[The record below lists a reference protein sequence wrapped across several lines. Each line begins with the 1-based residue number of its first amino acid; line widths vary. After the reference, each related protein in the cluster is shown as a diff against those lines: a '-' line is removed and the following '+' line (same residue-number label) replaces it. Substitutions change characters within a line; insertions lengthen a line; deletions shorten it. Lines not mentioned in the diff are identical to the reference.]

1 MAQHCMYGRVRFVQ
15 VVRKLASPMVSLVAL
30 VLLVTALLG
39 ASSSSLGSSLM
50 SVGGTSVVHP
60 PQTAHGTPLPTSEA
74 LTQSPTEEP
83 AATFLGMDE
92 ELLLARLRHAEVR
105 SVHFSHGGSSLVL
118 RIEFVDGSRA
128 AFKPQQIHPQSV
140 PRKEAAAY
148 QLARKLGITAVPPTV
163 MRALS
168 RDELLRKLDAESQW
182 LRPRLLR
189 EAIFDA
195 QGVTVGSMMYWV
207 PSLSDLR
214 LDSDA
219 SIRAWTT
226 ELSQSG
232 ELTEERSQILG
243 QLSTLLAFDV
253 LQNNSD
259 RFSGGNI
266 LGSRD
271 GRTMFFIDNAFG
283 FQTDRQGHLRAIGYL
298 SRCQKFSR
306 HLWTTLQVLT
316 DDQLVFTDPLTGPL
330 LSADEISALR
340 SRRDRVVRYLGQL
353 IQSHGPEAVLAFR

>member
-1 MAQHCMYGRVRFVQ
+1 MYGRVRFVQ
-15 VVRKLASPMVSLVAL
+15 VVRKLASPMVSVIAL
-30 VLLVTALLG
+30 ILLVTALLG
-39 ASSSSLGSSLM
+39 ASSSSLGSSLTAPR
-50 SVGGTSVVHP
+50 STSASALFTTPPVTRFSAAASPEVV
-60 PQTAHGTPLPTSEA
+60 A
-74 LTQSPTEEP
+74 SPEP
-83 AATFLGMDE
+83 AAPTFLGMDE
-92 ELLLARLRHAEVR
+92 ELMLERLRHAEVR
-105 SVHFSHGGSSLVL
+105 SVHFSRGGSSLVL

-128 AFKPQQIHPQSV
+128 AFKPQQVHPQSV

-148 QLARKLGITAVPPTV
+148 QLARKLGISAVPPTV

-168 RDELLRKLDAESQW
+168 RDELLAKLDAESQW
-182 LRPRLLR
+182 LRTRLLR

-195 QGVTVGSMMYWV
+195 QGVTLGSMMYWV
-207 PSLSDLR
+207 PSLADLR

-219 SIRAWTT
+219 AIRAWTT

-232 ELTEERSQILG
+232 QLSDERSDLLG

-253 LQNNSD
+253 IQNNSD

-283 FQTDRQGHLRAIGYL
+283 FQNDPSGHLRATGYL

-306 HLWTTLQVLT
+306 RLWTALQLLT
-316 DDQLVFTDPLTGPL
+316 DEQLTFTDPLTGPL
-330 LSADEISALR
+330 LSADEIRALR

-353 IQSHGPEAVLAFR
+353 IVNHGAEQVLAFR